1 MSILDTNGNPV
12 YSRKLIQ
19 SSVRSSRSIPFVP
32 DFAKDMDIM
41 FTPQDFRTTL
51 SASRSVVANNG
62 AIKGAL
68 IQKAD
73 AAVGRA
79 WEPEFQGEDFEWAKL
94 AKDWLR
100 SWYSACD
107 VRGSLYDFKQDLWL
121 DSFAIDGD
129 GGTFVL
135 LTQTKAGYPQIQHIP
150 AHRIGSRNSSWNG
163 VQVVQ
168 EGKYEGLTM
177 RNGVIENGAGA
188 PVAYNFLADLPGN
201 DEQIDAQNIIPI
213 ADMEWHNQSR
223 GIPSISHGINEI
235 RKADKSKNAEL
246 MAMMMMGSYAI
257 LETNEH
263 GGGDPDAAGS
273 LVTENSDGEKVLVQS
288 LEEGM
293 VKHFKAGAGESLE
306 SIDMKRPGD
315 PWESFQDRIIREV
328 ISPVWP
334 YELAWKK
341 DSINGTTIRNIQAT
355 ARMKVEKRQDVLRGP
370 AIRMVGWAIAKAI
383 KIGQLPPSDD
393 WFRWDFTMPPKVS
406 IDPGRDSKALIEE
419 YKIGSVNMT
428 EIMQEMGKTYES
440 VIRERAIEV
449 ATRKRI
455 VKEVE
460 AATGETVDDRE
471 MQMLTPNE
479 MAPDAVV
486 EGGEEDN
493 TVRFENL
500 KAQFDAFGVGVRAG
514 GITPSKEDE
523 QRFREL
529 GGLPSMSPAVVGA
542 WKQDK
547 GYRRPITL
555 MNEGAV
561 SDPKSKQPTTQENED
576 SE

>member
-1 MSILDTNGNPV
+1 MSILNQHGQPV
-12 YSRKLIQ
+12 SSRKLIQ

-32 DFAKDMDIM
+32 DFARDMDM
-41 FTPQDFRTTL
+41 LFTPMDFRTTL
-51 SASRSVVANNG
+51 SASRSVVENNG

-94 AKDWLR
+94 ARDWLR
-100 SWYSACD
+100 TWYATCD

-121 DSFAIDGD
+121 DCYALDED
-129 GGTFVL
+129 GGNFVL
-135 LTQTKAGYPQIQHIP
+135 LTETKTGYPQIQHIL
-150 AHRIGSRNSSWNG
+150 ANRIGSRQGSWSG
-163 VQVVQ
+163 SQTV
-168 EGKYEGLTM
+168 ETGRYEGLTM

-188 PVAYNFLADLPGN
+188 PVAYNFLADNPKD

-213 ADMEWHNQSR
+213 ADPQWHNQSR
-223 GIPSISHGINEI
+223 GMPSLAHGINEI
-235 RKADKSKNAEL
+235 RKADRSKNSEL
-246 MAMMMMGSYAI
+246 MSMMMLGSYAFK
-257 LETNEH
+257 ETNEM
-263 GGGDPDAAGS
+263 GGADPEAANS
-273 LVTENSDGEKVLVQS
+273 LVTENASGQKMVVES

-293 VKHFKAGAGESLE
+293 VKYFKAGAGESLE
-306 SIDMKRPGD
+306 SIDIKRPGS

-334 YELAWKK
+334 YELTWKK
-341 DSINGTTIRNIQAT
+341 DGINGTTIRNIQAT

-383 KIGQLPPSDD
+383 KIGQLPPSED

-406 IDPGRDSKALIEE
+406 IDPGRDSKSMIEE
-419 YKIGSVNMT
+419 YKIGLTNRT
-428 EIMQEMGKTYES
+428 TIMQEMGKTYED

-449 ATRKRI
+449 ATMKRI
-455 VKEVE
+455 TREVE
-460 AATGETVDDRE
+460 KATGETIDPRD

-479 MAPDAVV
+479 MAPEAVTV
-486 EGGEEDN
+486 GEDGEADE
-493 TVRFENL
+493 TLKFSNL

-523 QRFREL
+523 TRFREI
-529 GGLPSMSPAVVGA
+529 GGLPKMSPAVVGA

-555 MNEGAV
+555 MNEGALGTAL
-561 SDPKSKQPTTQENED
+561 PTQPTTQDDE
-576 SE
+576 